1 MRRTSVERRVEDVR
15 RFNRFYTRKI
25 GVLDEGH
32 LESPF
37 SLTEVRVLYEL
48 AGRDK
53 PSAFEI
59 GRDLGLDAGYL
70 SRMLRGFEGRGLIA
84 REPSRDDGRQQL
96 LTLTDKGKKTFDPL
110 DDRARERVRGML
122 RDLPA
127 GGQDRLVGAMRTVEC
142 LLGGEPGRGAPVRLR
157 THRPGDMGWVIF
169 RHGVL
174 YDEEYGWGERF
185 EALVAEIVAK
195 FMKSYD
201 PECERCWV
209 AEQGGERVGTIFLVK
224 ETKQVAKLRLLL
236 VEPSARGLGIGRKLV
251 AECIRFA
258 RGRGYRTM
266 TLWTNNVLHAARHIY
281 EAAGFLLVKEE
292 PHRLFG
298 EGLTGQTWEL
308 RL

>member
-15 RFNRFYTRKI
+15 QFNRFYTRKI

-48 AGRDK
+48 AHRDK

-70 SRMLRGFEGRGLIA
+70 SRMLRGFEGRGLVA
-84 REPSRDDGRQQL
+84 REPSQDDGRQQL
-96 LTLTDKGKKTFDPL
+96 LTLTDKGKKAFDPL
-110 DDRARERVRGML
+110 DERARERVRGML
-122 RDLPA
+122 RDLPG
-127 GGQDRLVGAMRTVEC
+127 GGQDRLVGAMRTVEL
-142 LLGGEPGRGAPVRLR
+142 LLGGEPRRAAPVRLR
-157 THRPGDMGWVIF
+157 THRPGDPGWVIF

-185 EALVAEIVAK
+185 EALVAEIVAE
-195 FMKSYD
+195 FMKAYD
-201 PECERCWV
+201 PECERCWI
-209 AEQGGERVGTIFLVK
+209 AEQDGERVGSIFLVK

-236 VEPSARGLGIGRKLV
+236 VEPSARGFGIGRKLV

-258 RGRGYRTM
+258 RGCGYRTI

-281 EAAGFLLVKEE
+281 EEAGFLLVKEE
-292 PHRLFG
+292 PHQLFG